1 MLFVLLA
8 EHSAEVCPTANSK
21 TRAALQKGAPQI
33 AHLAERHG
41 VKIVAGPFV
50 SHEHITTLVVET
62 EKAESLNQ
70 LISES
75 GLAQWNKVRVV
86 PSQTLEEGMKDFDK
100 LKPIF

>member
-21 TRAALQKGAPQI
+21 TRAALQKGASQI
-33 AHLAERHG
+33 PHLAERHG